1 MPVAEPS
8 AKKKKTKRKVG
19 SSNDEY
25 NVKSEIGIHGI
36 AKMYPISR
44 PDLISLFIAN
54 EEDDHAG
61 ERSDPELITPTG
73 SSFGGWRTSDSVN
86 QPTPQND
93 VRL

>member
-54 EEDDHAG
+54 VEVWHGA
-61 ERSDPELITPTG
+61 LATL
-73 SSFGGWRTSDSVN
+73 SSTALFYHFINLVYFKIE
-86 QPTPQND
+86 
-93 VRL
+93 V